1 MSVNKLR
8 KKKRCNTFIQ
18 QNITQ
23 PLKKKKNEIRKFT
36 GKWKELGKILN
47 EVNRAQK
54 DKYGMY
60 SLIYKYCTL
69 TQ

>member
-1 MSVNKLR
+1 MQYIYTTEYYSATK
-8 KKKRCNTFIQ
+8 
-18 QNITQ
+18 
-23 PLKKKKNEIRKFT
+23 KKKKNEIRKFT

-47 EVNRAQK
+47 EVNQTQK

-60 SLIYKYCTL
+60 SLIYSYCTL